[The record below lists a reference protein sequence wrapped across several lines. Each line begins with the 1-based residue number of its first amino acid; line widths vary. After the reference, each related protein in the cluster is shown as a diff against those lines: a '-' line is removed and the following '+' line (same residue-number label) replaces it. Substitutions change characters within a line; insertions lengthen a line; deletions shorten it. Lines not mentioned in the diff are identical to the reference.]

1 MPSRFLREYKQ
12 GKEMKSVVILVCCSY
27 EVKTGTKT
35 YRYIDCFKLK
45 SGEKFFKKKLS
56 DGREIKK
63 ELLLVAFCPNCKHY
77 VIRFLFYAK
86 AGTRFQ
92 DWDETKIVRGKKA
105 DEIFT
110 RRNELYD
117 LISLPDPFKPQ
128 LETKHSKK
136 IPWVYYKTVDS
147 FSQIPRYIDESEDA
161 GLKIVSPPKVEKC

>member
-1 MPSRFLREYKQ
+1 
-12 GKEMKSVVILVCCSY
+12 MKGILILDCCSY

-35 YRYIDCFKLK
+35 YKYIDCFKLK

-63 ELLLVAFCPNCKHY
+63 ELLLVGYCPNCKHW

-86 AGTRFQ
+86 ATGRFQ

-105 DEIFT
+105 DEIFN

-117 LISLPDPFKPQ
+117 LICLPDPFKPK
-128 LETKHSKK
+128 LEGKHSKK
-136 IPWVYYKTVDS
+136 IPWIYGKASKDGL
-147 FSQIPRYIDESEDA
+147 SQIPRYIDESEDA
-161 GLKIVSPPKVEKC
+161 GLKINCPIQTEKI